1 MVEKQSSKHLETLI
15 DGRFVEI
22 KGYPGVLYEG
32 KKAVYGYILGKN
44 DTDEK

>member
-15 DGRFVEI
+15 DGCFVEI
-22 KGYPGVLYEG
+22 KGYPDVSYEG
-32 KKAVYGYILGKN
+32 KKVVYGYILGKI